1 VKTKVEKIKQAV
13 ALPFNFSGREKQQL
27 SDITSRE
34 VVMEA
39 PLASSSPTETL
50 STASSSH
57 PESMQLEEPSWHPTN
72 AASVTTEDMIP
83 LEDGDTNSPSASTS
97 SPTKN
102 PSTSSASSS
111 EDNESAKHK
120 EWFPQQ
126 AETTAAGSESEAD
139 TPVSPTELSS
149 SFEKCFKSLNE
160 LKGSKQTQQKPSREN
175 SACFQ
180 LKPFNYAAARKD
192 IQFGEPKGKG
202 AKDDDEEE
210 GGGSAGFRKPKRG
223 SNGEK
228 NKSKRPGSGGRGEKE
243 GGFQHPR
250 RRQAF
255 PLSGNRSFTYT

>member
-1 VKTKVEKIKQAV
+1 VKTKVEKIKQSV
-13 ALPFNFSGREKQQL
+13 ALPFNFSGREKQKL
-27 SDITSRE
+27 SDITSHE

-39 PLASSSPTETL
+39 PPAPSYLSETV

-57 PESMQLEEPSWHPTN
+57 SESMQLEEHSRSPTN
-72 AASVTTEDMIP
+72 AASVTMEDMIP
-83 LEDGDTNSPSASTS
+83 LEDGDTNSPSTSTS
-97 SPTKN
+97 SPTKK

-111 EDNESAKHK
+111 EDDESAKHK

-126 AETTAAGSESEAD
+126 AETAAAGSESEAD
-139 TPVSPTELSS
+139 MPVSPTELSS

-160 LKGSKQTQQKPSREN
+160 LKGTKQTQQKSFREN
-175 SACFQ
+175 SAGFQ
-180 LKPFNYAAARKD
+180 LKPFNYDAARKD

-210 GGGSAGFRKPKRG
+210 SGGGCFRKPKKG
-223 SNGEK
+223 GNGEK
-228 NKSKRPGSGGRGEKE
+228 NKSKRRVSGERGEKE